1 MVACDLDRKS
11 SNEWPVLVHLCYA
24 SWLVKNKAALQCIP
38 FFRCVAKNGKF
49 ALKGLAMH
57 CCAQPMDADMHFCKS
72 LQHSSDH
79 RLFRCP
85 ADSFENSNFSI
96 LASCIKFWRK
106 DIVNRSSSR
115 FTLLAS
121 LKRGRVLVNMKRP
134 QSGGPGC
141 CHVPVCCWQTVKTG
155 PGLTLPWLPGLTSCC
170 SPSPLANPLGVRGH
184 PSGLHSVA
192 KADI

>member
-106 DIVNRSSSR
+106 DIVRSSSR

-134 QSGGPGC
+134 QSRLLSCPS
-141 CHVPVCCWQTVKTG
+141 VLLADSQDWAWVDVALVAWVDVLL
-155 PGLTLPWLPGLTSCC
+155 LTLTPGKPTWGQG
-170 SPSPLANPLGVRGH
+170 PPLGTPLCG
-184 PSGLHSVA
+184 
-192 KADI
+192 